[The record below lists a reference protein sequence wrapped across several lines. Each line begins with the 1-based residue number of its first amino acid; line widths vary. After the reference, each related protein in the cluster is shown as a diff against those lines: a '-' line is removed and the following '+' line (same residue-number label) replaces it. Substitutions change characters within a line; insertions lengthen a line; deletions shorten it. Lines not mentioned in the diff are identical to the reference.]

1 MRWCTKFPLIEC
13 HKGHHVSFSGRG
25 ERKVL
30 WYTAGHEL
38 HHHHEPL
45 LCEFCIWSGI
55 TVEGVESYSAMAWGG
70 RRNNAPKIL
79 VFPLFPFL
87 SPSLSLF
94 LFPALFLFQMKGRR

>member
-1 MRWCTKFPLIEC
+1 M
-13 HKGHHVSFSGRG
+13 
-25 ERKVL
+25 
-30 WYTAGHEL
+30 
-38 HHHHEPL
+38 
-45 LCEFCIWSGI
+45 
-55 TVEGVESYSAMAWGG
+55 EGVESYSAMAWGG